1 MAVNTVLSLETNKY
15 EIKLENFEGPLD
27 LLCHLVDKNKM
38 DITKVN
44 ISEIT
49 DQYIDYINKME
60 ELKLETTSEFLVMAS
75 TLVYIKS
82 KILLPNEIEDES
94 ELTEE
99 ELIRRIIEYK
109 KYKEI
114 CKVFKKNIE
123 IFSKRI
129 YKLPDKIELTKQKI
143 EKKYSKEV
151 IPELYANILKANKE
165 KKNQNA
171 INIEKIAIIDHIT
184 VASKVKQILK
194 ELIKKHKFVFNQLFT
209 LKKCSK
215 NEVVTAFSG
224 LLELEKRNKITAIQ
238 KINFGDITVEKT
250 KK

>member
-1 MAVNTVLSLETNKY
+1 M
-15 EIKLENFEGPLD
+15 
-27 LLCHLVDKNKM
+27 
-38 DITKVN
+38 
-44 ISEIT
+44 
-49 DQYIDYINKME
+49 Q
-60 ELKLETTSEFLVMAS
+60 
-75 TLVYIKS
+75 
-82 KILLPNEIEDES
+82 
-94 ELTEE
+94 
-99 ELIRRIIEYK
+99 
-109 KYKEI
+109 
-114 CKVFKKNIE
+114 VFKKNIE

-129 YKLPDKIELTKQKI
+129 YKLPDKIELPKQKI

>member
-114 CKVFKKNIE
+114 CEVFKKNIE

-129 YKLPDKIELTKQKI
+129 YKLPDKIELPKQKI